1 MSILV
6 YSIGFIEK
14 NCKIIFI
21 ILAKNFQNRVALK
34 DSYLKDKKRALLE

>member
-14 NCKIIFI
+14 TCKIIFI
-21 ILAKNFQNRVALK
+21 ILAKYLQSRVALK
-34 DSYLKDKKRALLE
+34 DSYLRDKKSALLE